1 MLKYKG
7 SGFIPGIPARDLST
21 KEVEKFGG
29 EAVLIASG
37 CYVGIV
43 SRAESKEKK
52 TKKSKS
58 IFRK

>member
-1 MLKYKG
+1 MLKYTG

-37 CYVGIV
+37 CYSNKGA
-43 SRAESKEKK
+43 RAEPKEKK
-52 TKKSKS
+52 TKKSTWLK
-58 IFRK
+58 R